1 MAKQSKDLFSGT
13 GLSKEELESFDKLL
27 EVLEKADALT
37 KAGEI
42 NVAEI
47 KDKLPD
53 FDDKAVP
60 TWAVAAVAAAAL
72 AWDVYTHYT
81 GDNNLRDKELITK
94 VRLENLVRTVH
105 KIEIGEVKPSIG
117 IFKRLREN
125 IINIKPHINNPRR

>member
-1 MAKQSKDLFSGT
+1 M
-13 GLSKEELESFDKLL
+13 ESFDKLL